1 MSFHSESDK
10 CQMNFLLNKLQ
21 NLFTTY
27 VSLEIN
33 QSQEEI
39 KQISKSKMV
48 MVLLTPVYLKSPKCM
63 LQLKT
68 AISCSPKV
76 FLLETENNKIPLE
89 IVEDYKLNSLN
100 CIKIRFK
107 YDESDQNEI
116 VNIVN
121 YHLK

>member
-1 MSFHSESDK
+1 MSFQIESDK
-10 CQMNFLLNKLQ
+10 CQMSFLLNKLQ
-21 NLFTTY
+21 NLFTTH

-33 QSQEEI
+33 QSQEETN
-39 KQISKSKMV
+39 QISKSKLF
-48 MVLLTPVYLKSPKCM
+48 MVLLTPTYLKSPKCM
-63 LQLKT
+63 LQLKS
-68 AISCSPKV
+68 AITCSPKV
-76 FLLETENNKIPLE
+76 FLLENENNRIPLD

-100 CIKIRFK
+100 CIKITFK

>member
-1 MSFHSESDK
+1 MSFQSESDK

-21 NLFTTY
+21 NLFTTH
-27 VSLEIN
+27 VSLEVN
-33 QSQEEI
+33 QTREESNL
-39 KQISKSKMV
+39 ISKSKLYMA
-48 MVLLTPVYLKSPKCM
+48 LLTPSFIKSPKCM

-76 FLLETENNKIPLE
+76 FLLENENNRIPLD

-100 CIKIRFK
+100 CIKITFK

>member
-1 MSFHSESDK
+1 MSFQSESDK
-10 CQMNFLLNKLQ
+10 SQISFLLNKLQ
-21 NLFTTY
+21 NLFTTH

-33 QSQEEI
+33 QSQEETN
-39 KQISKSKMV
+39 QISKSKLFMA
-48 MVLLTPVYLKSPKCM
+48 LLTPAFLNSPKCM

-76 FLLETENNKIPLE
+76 FLLENENNRIPLD
-89 IVEDYKLNSLN
+89 IVEAYKLKSLN
-100 CIKIRFK
+100 CFKITFK
-107 YDESDQNEI
+107 YDESNQNEI

>member
-1 MSFHSESDK
+1 MSFQSESDK

-33 QSQEEI
+33 KSQEETN
-39 KQISKSKMV
+39 QLSKSKLF
-48 MVLLTPVYLKSPKCM
+48 MVLLTPAFLKSPKCM

-76 FLLETENNKIPLE
+76 FLLETENNKIPLD

-116 VNIVN
+116 VNIIN

>member
-1 MSFHSESDK
+1 
-10 CQMNFLLNKLQ
+10 
-21 NLFTTY
+21 
-27 VSLEIN
+27 
-33 QSQEEI
+33 
-39 KQISKSKMV
+39 
-48 MVLLTPVYLKSPKCM
+48 M

-68 AISCSPKV
+68 AITCSPKV
-76 FLLETENNKIPLE
+76 FLLETENNRIPLD
-89 IVEDYKLNSLN
+89 IIEDYKLNSLN